1 MFSQLTALAK
11 SATDFSLDNL
21 QDKEEGDVIATP
33 IPEEKVTLPEKSV
46 PATTELPGK
55 SPVKE
60 TKNEAKSSA
69 LSISASSFT
78 NLFNSTSSNT
88 DNKSVTQPE
97 TSSSQSISSSFNQL
111 LDYRLTGKS
120 STHNVSSNSS
130 ILGEANNVPTEGKH
144 QNDSKAS
151 LSTEDDTLKYRKQH
165 DTSSV
170 DPTPETTLTVTL
182 KDESKQNID
191 PVVKSPT
198 KSKKGSGREAAKLL
212 EMQLRG
218 TVADLEANLKEKIDQ
233 LADVNSCRKREKDD
247 FDKLQCEIVAQK
259 SVISELEESNIEIT
273 NLNEE
278 LEQEVIA
285 LRQEVALHK
294 QYNQEKSKQESKI
307 IDGSNQVTDNFSIK
321 TEQSTVSDVD
331 SESEVDRL
339 RASLQD
345 LQQAL
350 SSQTKKHKAQF
361 NSAEKKAKAKLLSS
375 EQKIESLVAEIDN
388 LNTKL
393 SSQTADVEAERD
405 SHGTILSEIEE
416 KFRTR
421 LAKLEEENHS
431 LEQSLEQLSDDKQLL
446 EEALN
451 KTVIEKNS
459 LEKSMDQRI
468 RDVMDETSGEATT
481 KEVQLVELR
490 DQCSDLQSSLSASE
504 AKYIEL
510 KEKFA
515 SFTEKTKIQV
525 KKFIESQK
533 AAEEEKRQVAA
544 TLEARESEV
553 TSLRLK
559 LETVDH
565 SLSDRKALSSELAE
579 RYLLY

>member
-1 MFSQLTALAK
+1 
-11 SATDFSLDNL
+11 
-21 QDKEEGDVIATP
+21 
-33 IPEEKVTLPEKSV
+33 
-46 PATTELPGK
+46 
-55 SPVKE
+55 
-60 TKNEAKSSA
+60 
-69 LSISASSFT
+69 
-78 NLFNSTSSNT
+78 
-88 DNKSVTQPE
+88 
-97 TSSSQSISSSFNQL
+97 
-111 LDYRLTGKS
+111 
-120 STHNVSSNSS
+120 
-130 ILGEANNVPTEGKH
+130 
-144 QNDSKAS
+144 
-151 LSTEDDTLKYRKQH
+151 
-165 DTSSV
+165 
-170 DPTPETTLTVTL
+170 
-182 KDESKQNID
+182 
-191 PVVKSPT
+191 
-198 KSKKGSGREAAKLL
+198 
-212 EMQLRG
+212 
-218 TVADLEANLKEKIDQ
+218 
-233 LADVNSCRKREKDD
+233 
-247 FDKLQCEIVAQK
+247 
-259 SVISELEESNIEIT
+259 LEESNIEIT

-285 LRQEVALHK
+285 LRQEVALNK

-431 LEQSLEQLSDDKQLL
+431 LEQSLEQLSEDKQLL

-451 KTVIEKNS
+451 KTVLEKNS